1 MFAGRGQALFVLC
14 PSLAAGKH
22 QRRDVLKLLGPWT
35 FRAKDVLDRQFHHF
49 ALLKELEPQEYGS
62 LCKHKESPKP
72 PKSTTLPIYTRSTL
86 PSLNTL
92 PGL

>member
-1 MFAGRGQALFVLC
+1 MFAGQGQALFVLC

-49 ALLKELEPQEYGS
+49 ALLKELELQEYGS
-62 LCKHKESPKP
+62 LCKHKGLLNP
-72 PKSTTLPIYTRSTL
+72 PNPQLFPFIRGRPY
-86 PSLNTL
+86 PC
-92 PGL
+92 